1 MISTEELLLLV
12 IMVCVLFLTAAVIV
26 GAIFFIRFCLT
37 LKRMEMQLEILG
49 KAVNASLSPAVEEFR
64 ETSSKFR
71 ELIDTLQGSVSNFA
85 MIAMMKKVSPRIAGI
100 KLGLDLAMKAYNNYQ
115 NLQKK
120 HF

>member
-1 MISTEELLLLV
+1 MSLKRLNWYD
-12 IMVCVLFLTAAVIV
+12 FNRRTAVTGDYGLCTV
-26 GAIFFIRFCLT
+26 PDGCRNRRGIFFIRFCLT

-85 MIAMMKKVSPRIAGI
+85 MIAMMKKVSPKDCRHQAG
-100 KLGLDLAMKAYNNYQ
+100 LGPCNEGL
-115 NLQKK
+115 
-120 HF
+120 